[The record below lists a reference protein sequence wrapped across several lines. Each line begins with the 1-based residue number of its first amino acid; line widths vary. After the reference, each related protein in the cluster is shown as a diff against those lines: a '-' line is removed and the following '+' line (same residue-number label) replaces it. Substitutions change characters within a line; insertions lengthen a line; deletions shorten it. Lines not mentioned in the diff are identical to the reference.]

1 MIRSSTTA
9 PTLLVHLIFVVIL
22 LIVSNFDSSHIIASM
37 CASICQCIISSYGSC
52 VISLYALSLEVSDY
66 FVSYMLEDLWYIQ
79 ARFCASLKEGEAVLI
94 R

>member
-1 MIRSSTTA
+1 MIQSSTTA
-9 PTLLVHLIFVVIL
+9 PTLLVHLIFVFIL

-37 CASICQCIISSYGSC
+37 CASICHIISSYGSC